1 MGHLVPIRDR
11 ERSVMS
17 ALITIT
23 HDGSS
28 IMFDVLE
35 DDAPKIIA
43 KIERMMSGYIVARTV
58 VA

>member
-1 MGHLVPIRDR
+1 
-11 ERSVMS
+11 MS

-43 KIERMMSGYIVARTV
+43 KIERMMSGYIVARKV